1 MRDKLVTEL
10 SFKILDLEEK
20 RNSIN
25 KKIRAYKNTL
35 KEIKAKGENN

>member
-1 MRDKLVTEL
+1 MVTMRDKLVTEL

-25 KKIRAYKNTL
+25 KKN
-35 KEIKAKGENN
+35 

>member
-1 MRDKLVTEL
+1 MIDKLVTEL

-35 KEIKAKGENN
+35 REIKQKGENN

>member
-1 MRDKLVTEL
+1 MRGKLVTEL

-25 KKIRAYKNTL
+25 KKIRAYKNTQ
-35 KEIKAKGENN
+35 KEIKTKG

>member
-25 KKIRAYKNTL
+25 KKIRTYKNTL
-35 KEIKAKGENN
+35 KEIKQKGENN

>member
-35 KEIKAKGENN
+35 KEIKPKGENN

>member
-1 MRDKLVTEL
+1 MRGKLITEL

>member
-1 MRDKLVTEL
+1 MRGKLVTEL

-20 RNSIN
+20 RILSI

-35 KEIKAKGENN
+35 KEIKQKGENN

>member
-35 KEIKAKGENN
+35 KDLKEKRENN

>member
-25 KKIRAYKNTL
+25 KKIRVYKNTL
-35 KEIKAKGENN
+35 KEIKQKGENN

>member
-1 MRDKLVTEL
+1 MRGKLVTEL

-35 KEIKAKGENN
+35 KEIKQKGENN

>member
-1 MRDKLVTEL
+1 MIDKLVTEL

-35 KEIKAKGENN
+35 KEIKQKGENN

>member
-1 MRDKLVTEL
+1 MKDKLVTEL

-35 KEIKAKGENN
+35 KEIKQKGENN

>member
-1 MRDKLVTEL
+1 MRGKLVTEL

-25 KKIRAYKNTL
+25 KKIRAYKNIL

>member
-1 MRDKLVTEL
+1 MRGKLVTEL

-35 KEIKAKGENN
+35 KEIKAKG

>member
-1 MRDKLVTEL
+1 MRGKLVTEL

-25 KKIRAYKNTL
+25 KKIRAYKNAL

>member
-1 MRDKLVTEL
+1 MRDKLVTKL

-35 KEIKAKGENN
+35 KEIKQKGENN

>member
-1 MRDKLVTEL
+1 MRGKLVTEL

-35 KEIKAKGENN
+35 KK

>member
-25 KKIRAYKNTL
+25 RKIRAYKNTL
-35 KEIKAKGENN
+35 KEIKQKGENN

>member
-1 MRDKLVTEL
+1 MRGKLVTEL

-35 KEIKAKGENN
+35 KEIKTKGENN

>member
-1 MRDKLVTEL
+1 MRGKLVTEL
-10 SFKILDLEEK
+10 SFKILDLEKK

-35 KEIKAKGENN
+35 KEIKQKGENN